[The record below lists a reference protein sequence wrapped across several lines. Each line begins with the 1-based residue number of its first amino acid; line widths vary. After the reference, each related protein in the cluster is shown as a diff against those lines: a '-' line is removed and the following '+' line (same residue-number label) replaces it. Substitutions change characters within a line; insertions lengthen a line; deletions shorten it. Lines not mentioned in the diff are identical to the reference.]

1 MEHKLCWWCCHSW
14 SGEFLH
20 MPFKIDP
27 KTKKHVTM
35 GDFCSWE
42 CMAAFNMDKNG
53 LQCGSKINSLI
64 ASAYKQATGH
74 LRHPKPAPSR
84 YVLKSFGGKLSI
96 DEYRELGPN
105 NHPIISMPGQLHKV
119 HIVDPA
125 PRSLFTK
132 PTPIDPTHE
141 KNEDT
146 HEPLKLKRTKPLK
159 RDQNNLENMMG
170 LKREK
175 KK

>member
-14 SGEFLH
+14 GGEFLH
-20 MPFKIDP
+20 LPFKIDP
-27 KTKKHVTM
+27 KTNKHVTM

-42 CMAAFNMDKNG
+42 CMAAFNIDKNG
-53 LQCGSKINSLI
+53 IHTGSKINMLI
-64 ASAYKQATGH
+64 ASAYKKATGH

-84 YVLKSFGGKLSI
+84 YVLKSFGGNLSI
-96 DEYRELGPN
+96 DEYRNLEPN
-105 NHPIISMPGQLHKV
+105 NHPIISMPGQLHRV
-119 HIVDPA
+119 HIVSPA
-125 PRSLFTK
+125 PRTLFTK
-132 PTPIDPTHE
+132 ATPINTDGNID
-141 KNEDT
+141 NES
-146 HEPLKLKRTKPLK
+146 LKLKRTKPLK